1 MRQHFLFN
9 TGEKDNTGG
18 KQPEAEIAWTG
29 KVSEDQIA
37 KWKKEYPLGIFYV
50 ATEEGHIAYFKNP
63 TRNDVNCAL
72 RKTAQPLDRLEELF
86 DLTFIG
92 GSDEIKKNDT
102 MLMGVCNKL
111 QTKMDGSMAVLV
123 NL

>member
-1 MRQHFLFN
+1 MRRHFLFN
-9 TGEKDNTGG
+9 TGEKENSGG
-18 KQPEAEIAWTG
+18 EQPEAAIEWIG
-29 KVSEDQIA
+29 KASDEQIA
-37 KWKKEYPLGIFYV
+37 EWKKKYPLGIFYIG
-50 ATEEGHIAYFKNP
+50 TEEGHIAYFKNP
-63 TRNDVNCAL
+63 GRNEVNCAL

-92 GSDEIKKNDT
+92 GSEEIRKNDT